1 MAPPID
7 PTLIGSQTHKVR
19 PKPAGDP
26 RGQRDSAPSRHDGA
40 APGRRSQP
48 AVSVSLS
55 ADALALLSSGRDA
68 PHQSPKTQTRQQSQT
83 AQTSTVTPTF
93 TTDEIAEDTSATA
106 PRQREAPF
114 AHVSETRTGRLAA
127 PGSRLD
133 ITV

>member
-26 RGQRDSAPSRHDGA
+26 RGQRESAPSRHDGA

-68 PHQSPKTQTRQQSQT
+68 PRQPPKTEARQPQT
-83 AQTSTVTPTF
+83 AQASTVAPTF
-93 TTDEIAEDTSATA
+93 TTEGVAEEATPA
-106 PRQREAPF
+106 SRQREAPF
-114 AHVSETRTGRLAA
+114 AHVSETRNGRLAA